1 MCSISKQIVGGGKDR
16 WFIYIFPAP
25 LSHISMSAHY
35 RNRGDSPN
43 SHLNLQWLNNQNY
56 EVVTDLAVVAR
67 DAGLNMKALMQ
78 AMNKNVH
85 NFEDNRVY
93 KHTSGGQLERWLVPD
108 SRSAKD
114 LVKRWKKVA
123 SILKSTADPAMA
135 KVRQVQPSSFA
146 HNVDGFVPLC
156 LPFLSPLLLDTFH
169 VKSSSVQMPPALV
182 DGFGPAFEDWEAM
195 GQVQKQEA
203 LMGIIPSLL
212 R

>member
-1 MCSISKQIVGGGKDR
+1 M
-16 WFIYIFPAP
+16 
-25 LSHISMSAHY
+25 
-35 RNRGDSPN
+35 
-43 SHLNLQWLNNQNY
+43 
-56 EVVTDLAVVAR
+56 TDLAVVAK
-67 DAGLNMKALMQ
+67 DAGVTVKALIL
-78 AMNKNVH
+78 AMSKNIH

-93 KHTSGGQLERWLVPD
+93 KHTPGGQRERWLVPD

-146 HNVDGFVPLC
+146 HDVDGFVPLC
-156 LPFLSPLLLDTFH
+156 LPFLSPLLLDTSH